1 MTPMLSSLM
10 TCGHFAGLAAA
21 SLALLPRPL
30 ADNPN
35 THLPPV
41 LRSSRGPPHCPL
53 VKTYLQELYDAIQ
66 HLDPWMQIAI
76 GLLGLSVLAY
86 VLRFI
91 ARTILLKIVPR
102 LAQNLPA
109 GWLLTSLH
117 ERVLRRLS
125 QIVPSLVFQ
134 VGVFAV
140 PHLGKT
146 LTNIIHNVA
155 VACTVLAV
163 GRVVM
168 AVLDTIAEHNR
179 EAILQ
184 ASQTRSIKSY
194 VQLGQ
199 LLTMIVVGIIMIG
212 ALIDRSPLILL
223 SGLGAMSAVLM
234 LVFKDTILSF
244 TAGVQLAGN
253 DMLHVG
259 DWLQM
264 DQVGADGMVV
274 DMALNTVKIRN
285 WDNTITT
292 IPTWRLMSESFKNWR
307 GMSESGGRR
316 IKRSI
321 LIDNATV
328 RFLSDSEVQELS
340 HIALLKPYLDSKT
353 REIDHFNTDFAQKA
367 PDMAHEVVNLRKLT
381 NLGTFRAYVNAYL
394 QAHPRLRQD
403 MLMMARMMESTTN
416 GTPLEIYAFTST
428 TALQEYEMIQ
438 GDIFDHLMAILPEF
452 GLHAFQNPSGNDVKV
467 GLRQNEVGVLSL

>member
-1 MTPMLSSLM
+1 MNSSD
-10 TCGHFAGLAAA
+10 FQ
-21 SLALLPRPL
+21 
-30 ADNPN
+30 D
-35 THLPPV
+35 
-41 LRSSRGPPHCPL
+41 
-53 VKTYLQELYDAIQ
+53 YYDTIS
-66 HLDPWMQIAI
+66 HLDPWMQTAI
-76 GLLGLSVLAY
+76 GLVALSVLAY

-91 ARTILLKIVPR
+91 ARMILLKVVPR
-102 LAQNLPA
+102 IAQNLPA
-109 GWLLTSLH
+109 GWLLTTLH
-117 ERVLRRLS
+117 QRVLTRLS
-125 QIVPSLVFQ
+125 QIIPSLVFQ
-134 VGVFAV
+134 VGVVTV
-140 PHLGKT
+140 PHLGPA

-168 AVLDTIAEHNR
+168 AVLDAVEDHNR
-179 EAILQ
+179 QEMREAKS
-184 ASQTRSIKSY
+184 ARSVKSY

-253 DMLHVG
+253 DMLRVG

-264 DQVGADGMVV
+264 DQVGADGAVV

-328 RFLSDSEVQELS
+328 RFLSDEEIKELAQ
-340 HIALLKPYLDSKT
+340 IALLKPYLESKVQ
-353 REIDHFNTDFAQKA
+353 EIDNYNIDFAQKA

-394 QAHPRLRQD
+394 KAHPRLRTD
-403 MLMMARMMESTTN
+403 MTLMARMLESTTN
-416 GTPLEIYAFTST
+416 GTPLEIYAFTAT
-428 TALQEYEMIQ
+428 TAWIEYEGIQ
-438 GDIFDHLMAILPEF
+438 GDIFDHLIAILPEF
-452 GLHAFQNPSGNDVKV
+452 GLHAFQNPSGHDVK
-467 GLRQNEVGVLSL
+467 LRLGQNDVGVLSQ